1 MCILLRPFT
10 RWKENPKEDEVKGTL
25 GKVNSLEVET
35 SAEMDIVSNPN
46 TMTTSRRWVTVYA
59 KWGQETLH
67 P

>member
-46 TMTTSRRWVTVYA
+46 TMTTSRGWVTVYA

>member
-1 MCILLRPFT
+1 M
-10 RWKENPKEDEVKGTL
+10 

-46 TMTTSRRWVTVYA
+46 TMTTSRGWVTVYA